1 MPARRQGLAGAL
13 VNSILQLGI
22 AFFLGLSDVVAI
34 ATRGQGLKN
43 SYKAVFWFEVAV
55 ATVALIISAGFVK
68 IKKARSDLTADERL
82 AMRNTR
88 GGEIAHG

>member
-22 AFFLGLSDVVAI
+22 AFFLGLADVTAI

-55 ATVALIISAGFVK
+55 AAVALIISVGFVE
-68 IKKARSDLTADERL
+68 IKKAQSDLTADEKL
-82 AMRNTR
+82 AMQNTR
-88 GGEIAHG
+88 GEIAHG